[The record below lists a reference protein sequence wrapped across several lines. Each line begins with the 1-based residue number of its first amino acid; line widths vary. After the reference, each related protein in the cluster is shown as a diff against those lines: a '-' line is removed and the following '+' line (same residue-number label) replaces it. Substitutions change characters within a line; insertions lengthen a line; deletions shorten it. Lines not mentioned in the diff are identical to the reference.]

1 MAIALPFSSATRH
14 EKLAKPAPLVECS
27 CFALKRDSFQIFCW
41 IFALACA
48 VSPLFSSHD
57 IPLVDLPQHLHLISA
72 LHRLGDT
79 STLFPDYF
87 VRRLEL
93 TPYLGYYYVVSALNW
108 IFPLETANRI
118 FLGAV
123 VAGLPLSLAF
133 LLRSLRRSAWPAL
146 LAIPFAYGDS
156 FAWGFINFCAAL
168 PLGILCCGCCVRAVE
183 DVAKRTKWSFWLAG
197 LLVVVLLFHVQ
208 VFAFLALAL
217 PLLLLTTQANEERF
231 FKARRGVLLGVI
243 PGVVLFLL
251 WVGLRLG
258 APTDIAPGQPWKAW
272 GPMLSAEN
280 LGYKTLATNLSD
292 IAQIP
297 VDNAGQRQWSEI
309 QFPIL
314 AGMTRD
320 PAEHRAIRVSLLLCV
335 ASLLA
340 AIFSR
345 APSNPRGRWLAA
357 CRMPWLTVLA
367 FGFFFALPFDIR
379 GYIYY
384 LNTRYL
390 HLAMALLVCC
400 LPMLSAT
407 WIRGLAVLAAL
418 ASFFFAQ
425 PLRGAFS
432 QFDSEAGHLST
443 LEAFSAQKPKV
454 MGLMFN
460 TTSVAMSHPV
470 FLHASC
476 ALARARGGITNFSF
490 ASTPHSPL
498 LYRQPLPPT
507 FPSEWRPNEMRWQNQ
522 GSYYD
527 HFVLRGATPEQV
539 FGNLLQTE
547 LYVADQ
553 AGDFFLVRKRNP

>member
-1 MAIALPFSSATRH
+1 LEECAYLP
-14 EKLAKPAPLVECS
+14 
-27 CFALKRDSFQIFCW
+27 LKRDSFQIFCW

-48 VSPLFSSHD
+48 VSPLFSSHE

-72 LHRLGDT
+72 LHRLSDT
-79 STLFPDYF
+79 STLFPEYF
-87 VRRLEL
+87 VRRPEL

-108 IFPLETANRI
+108 ILPLEAANRI
-118 FLGAV
+118 FLCAV

-133 LLRSLRRSAWPAL
+133 LLQSLKRSAWPAL

-156 FAWGFINFCAAL
+156 LAWGFINFCAAL

-183 DVAKRTKWSFWLAG
+183 DVSKRTKWSLWLAG

-208 VFAFLALAL
+208 VFVFLALAL
-217 PLLLLTTQANEERF
+217 PLLLLTTQASGEKF
-231 FKARRGVLLGVI
+231 FKARKGVLLGVI
-243 PGVVLFLL
+243 PGVLLFLL

-258 APTDIAPGQPWKAW
+258 APADIAPGQPWKAW

-280 LGYKTLATNLSD
+280 LGYKTFANNLSD

-297 VDNAGQRQWSEI
+297 TDNTGQRQWSET

-320 PAEHRAIRVSLLLCV
+320 PAEHRAVRLSLLLCLG
-335 ASLLA
+335 ALLV
-340 AIFSR
+340 AIFSWASR
-345 APSNPRGRWLAA
+345 SPHVAWLAA
-357 CRMPWLTVLA
+357 CRMPGLTVLA

-379 GYIYY
+379 GYMYY

-400 LPMLSAT
+400 LPMLPETSN
-407 WIRGLAVLAAL
+407 RVFSVLAAL

-432 QFDSEAGHLST
+432 QFDSEAAQLSA
-443 LEAFSAQKPKV
+443 LEEFSAQKPKV

-460 TTSVAMSHPV
+460 TTSASLSHPV

-476 ALARARGGITNFSF
+476 ALAKARGGITNFSF

-507 FPSEWRPNEMRWQNQ
+507 FPSEWRPNEMRWQEQ
-522 GSYYD
+522 GNYYD

-539 FGNLLQTE
+539 FGGLLQTE
-547 LYVADQ
+547 LYVAGQ